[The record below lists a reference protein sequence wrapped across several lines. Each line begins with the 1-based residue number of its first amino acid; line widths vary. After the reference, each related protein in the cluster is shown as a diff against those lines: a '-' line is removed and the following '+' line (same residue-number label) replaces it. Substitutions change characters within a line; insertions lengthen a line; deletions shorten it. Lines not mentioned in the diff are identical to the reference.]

1 MGLAQR
7 SRTATHDRQHTK
19 DHTERSH
26 RFQRCMQSS
35 TTSHTLMYISS
46 SSPQRG
52 PSTPQ
57 SHSRRGVSDR
67 VRLRLIL
74 VANQRGPD
82 REDGEDGDPEP
93 PVLRVAKEGTR
104 EHKERERERKRAV
117 MRTVA
122 AICILNEA
130 SSIAFVARAVASCC
144 SVTASRPSGRHCCV
158 PSSRDDISFDHAVSQ
173 STLYS
178 LASSGLGSSSGESES
193 CGVVL
198 RRNAGARHAAM
209 AEDSCNALA
218 VSARSRIARLVRR
231 TRIMSV

>member
-1 MGLAQR
+1 
-7 SRTATHDRQHTK
+7 
-19 DHTERSH
+19 
-26 RFQRCMQSS
+26 
-35 TTSHTLMYISS
+35 
-46 SSPQRG
+46 
-52 PSTPQ
+52 
-57 SHSRRGVSDR
+57 
-67 VRLRLIL
+67 
-74 VANQRGPD
+74 
-82 REDGEDGDPEP
+82 
-93 PVLRVAKEGTR
+93 
-104 EHKERERERKRAV
+104 

-158 PSSRDDISFDHAVSQ
+158 PSSRDEISFDHAVSQ

-198 RRNAGARHAAM
+198 RRSAGARHVAM

-218 VSARSRIARLVRR
+218 VSARSRTARLVRR